1 LSAAFSKDPDLQVEA
16 LRSKVLIAT
25 PTTLVALLRTVAIYW
40 QQRSM
45 AENADA
51 IAAVARELYDRAAK
65 LGVELDGVRKGLK
78 SALDAYNRA
87 VGTFD
92 RRLIPMGRRLSE
104 LKVSEQTKRDLTAP
118 EPIDE
123 EPRRISE

>member
-1 LSAAFSKDPDLQVEA
+1 
-16 LRSKVLIAT
+16 
-25 PTTLVALLRTVAIYW
+25 LRTVAIYW

-51 IAAVARELYDRAAK
+51 IAAAARELYDRAAK
-65 LGVELDGVRKGLK
+65 LGTELEGVRKGLK
-78 SALDAYNRA
+78 AALDAYNRA
-87 VGTFD
+87 VGSFD
-92 RRLIPMGRRLSE
+92 RRLVPMGRKLSE
-104 LKVSEQTKRDLTAP
+104 LKVSEQSKRDLSAP